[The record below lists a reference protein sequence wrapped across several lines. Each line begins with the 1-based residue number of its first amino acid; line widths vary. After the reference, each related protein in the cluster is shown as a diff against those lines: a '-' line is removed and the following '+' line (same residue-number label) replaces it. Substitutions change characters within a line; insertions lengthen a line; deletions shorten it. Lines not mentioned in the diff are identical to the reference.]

1 MKAKWIGG
9 ILGFVFGGGIL
20 GGIAG
25 YALGSLFDSSHE
37 DGPDPTHEDT
47 PDIKQQRSRNNFLF
61 SLMVLSAHMIQ
72 ADGKIMHSEM
82 EFMRRFLQRTFGED
96 AKIQGNDILLRLFE
110 YRKQQGEATW
120 REQIMRACEEIATMM
135 PEAERTQLATLL
147 AEIAR
152 ADGHIDATEV
162 SALREIIAH
171 LRLNP
176 SLTEQLLSLGGTTL
190 EDAYRI
196 LGLTPD
202 ATDAEV
208 RSAYR
213 KLVVENHPDKV
224 AHLGEDVKAAA
235 TKKLQQ
241 ITEAKELIDKMR
253 KQ

>member
-9 ILGFVFGGGIL
+9 ILGFIFGGGIL

-25 YALGSLFDSSHE
+25 YALGSLFE
-37 DGPDPTHEDT
+37 GTQDGPDHTHEET

-110 YRKQQGEATW
+110 YRKQQGEASW
-120 REQIMRACEEIATMM
+120 HDQIMRACQEISAVM
-135 PEAERTQLATLL
+135 PEAERTQLATRR

-152 ADGHIDATEV
+152 ADGRIDAAEV
-162 SALREIIAH
+162 RALREIIAH
-171 LRLNP
+171 LGLNP
-176 SLTEQLLSLGGTTL
+176 SLTEQLLSIGGTTL

-213 KLVVENHPDKV
+213 KLVVEHHPDKV
-224 AHLGEDVKAAA
+224 AHLGDDIKEAA

>member
-9 ILGFVFGGGIL
+9 ILGFIFGGGIL

-25 YALGSLFDSSHE
+25 YALGSLFE
-37 DGPDPTHEDT
+37 GTQDGPDPTHEET
-47 PDIKQQRSRNNFLF
+47 PDIKQQRARNNFLF

-110 YRKQQGEATW
+110 YRKQQGEASW
-120 REQIMRACEEIATMM
+120 RDQIMRACQEISAVM
-135 PEAERTQLATLL
+135 PEAERTQLATFL

-152 ADGHIDATEV
+152 ADGRIDAAEV
-162 SALREIIAH
+162 TALREIIAH
-171 LRLNP
+171 LGLNP
-176 SLTEQLLSLGGTTL
+176 SLTEQLLSIGGTTL

-196 LGLTPD
+196 LGLSPD

-213 KLVVENHPDKV
+213 KLVVEHHPDKV
-224 AHLGEDVKAAA
+224 AHLGDDIKEAA

>member
-25 YALGSLFDSSHE
+25 YALGSLLDGSQE
-37 DGPDPTHEDT
+37 GPDPIREET

-96 AKIQGNDILLRLFE
+96 AKVQGNDILLRLFE
-110 YRKQQGEATW
+110 YRKQQGEASW
-120 REQIMRACEEIATMM
+120 RDQIKRACQEISMAM
-135 PEAERTQLATLL
+135 PEAERIQLVTFL
-147 AEIAR
+147 AEIAK
-152 ADGHIDATEV
+152 ADGSVATTEV
-162 SALREIIAH
+162 AALRELIAH
-171 LRLNP
+171 LGLAPN
-176 SLTEQLLSLGGTTL
+176 LAEQLLSLGGTTL
-190 EDAYRI
+190 EEAYRV

-213 KLVVENHPDKV
+213 KLVVEHHPDRV
-224 AHLGEDVKAAA
+224 AHLGDDVKEAA

>member
-1 MKAKWIGG
+1 
-9 ILGFVFGGGIL
+9 
-20 GGIAG
+20 
-25 YALGSLFDSSHE
+25 
-37 DGPDPTHEDT
+37 
-47 PDIKQQRSRNNFLF
+47 
-61 SLMVLSAHMIQ
+61 
-72 ADGKIMHSEM
+72 
-82 EFMRRFLQRTFGED
+82 
-96 AKIQGNDILLRLFE
+96 
-110 YRKQQGEATW
+110 
-120 REQIMRACEEIATMM
+120 MRACQEISAAM

-152 ADGHIDATEV
+152 ADGRIDAAEV
-162 SALREIIAH
+162 RALREIIAR
-171 LRLNP
+171 LGLNP
-176 SLTEQLLSLGGTTL
+176 SLTEQLLSIGGTTL

-213 KLVVENHPDKV
+213 KLVVEHHPDKV
-224 AHLGEDVKAAA
+224 AHLGDDIKEAA